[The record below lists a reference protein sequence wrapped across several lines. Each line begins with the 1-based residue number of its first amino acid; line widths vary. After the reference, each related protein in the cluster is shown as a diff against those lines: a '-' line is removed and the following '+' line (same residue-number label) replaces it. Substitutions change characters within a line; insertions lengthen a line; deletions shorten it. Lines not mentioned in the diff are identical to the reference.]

1 MKKVII
7 MEKAKNK
14 FNRTLIKLATVVVAI
29 ITMSSCDPYY
39 NYEVYIKNTTSQTIT
54 FSAIENLDTFNV
66 DIDTLDM
73 DILDDSLY
81 YYRHRGRSATLRS
94 GERVLLLKD
103 GGLGYI
109 YPEDISWIMKSRYPN
124 GIKIKFENGD
134 SLVYYQSGEE
144 KDFHSPYNQN
154 SFFNVD
160 KADNELV
167 SEYDVLY

>member
-14 FNRTLIKLATVVVAI
+14 FNRTLIKLATAVAAI
-29 ITMSSCDPYY
+29 VTMASCDPYY

-54 FSAIENLDTFNV
+54 FSAIEDLDTLNV
-66 DIDTLDM
+66 DIDSLDI
-73 DILDDSLY
+73 DDDSSY
-81 YYRHRGRSATLRS
+81 FHRHIGKSVTLRS
-94 GERVLLLKD
+94 GERELLLKD
-103 GGLGYI
+103 GGLGEI
-109 YPEDISWIMKSRYPN
+109 YPEDIPWIMKSHYPR

-134 SLVYYQSGEE
+134 SLVYYQSGEG

-160 KADNELV
+160 KTDNELV